1 MHSNMG
7 TSTSW
12 PPPPL
17 SRASNALVTALA
29 TYKATT
35 LSAITEFT

>member
-17 SRASNALVTALA
+17 RASNALVTALA